1 MVICY
6 HSLQK
11 LIQDVVS
18 GSMVCC
24 CNKYLKCGS
33 GFGMVAAGGILRNMI
48 FQKLR
53 LQWTDLVEIYMLKS
67 ANKGSG
73 GNEEHLRETLYILRK
88 YLNLHKQTVGRNM
101 DI

>member
-1 MVICY
+1 MVE
-6 HSLQK
+6 
-11 LIQDVVS
+11 
-18 GSMVCC
+18 
-24 CNKYLKCGS
+24 
-33 GFGMVAAGGILRNMI
+33 AGGILRNMI

-53 LQWTDLVEIYMLKS
+53 LRWTDLVEIYMFKP

-73 GNEEHLRETLYILRK
+73 GNEEHLRETLNILRK